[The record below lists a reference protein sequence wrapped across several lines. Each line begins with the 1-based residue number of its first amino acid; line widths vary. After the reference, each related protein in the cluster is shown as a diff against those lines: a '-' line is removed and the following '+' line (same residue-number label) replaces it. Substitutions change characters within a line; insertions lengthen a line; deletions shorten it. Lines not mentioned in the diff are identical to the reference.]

1 MTTPATPPT
10 PPSTPPTPAPAAA
23 IAQVETDAAS
33 DVTATKAAVQTV
45 AGQAR
50 VEYDA
55 LSNAAKARI
64 HTLLNDVESMFS
76 VSLAN
81 MHTLFGAGSGSGTGG
96 VTPTP
101 PTPAPTPSSPAV
113 KAAATHPPALQD
125 KK

>member
-1 MTTPATPPT
+1 VA
-10 PPSTPPTPAPAAA
+10 S
-23 IAQVETDAAS
+23 DAA
-33 DVTATKAAVQTV
+33 ATKAAVQTV
-45 AGQAR
+45 AAQAR

-81 MHTLFGAGSGSGTGG
+81 MHTLFGAGSASGTGG

-101 PTPAPTPSSPAV
+101 PTPTPSPSDPAV
-113 KAAATHPPALQD
+113 KAASTHPPAPQD